1 MSDPNAGLTA
11 EEWRSKGHV
20 PVEHI
25 GGPYHLQTRMAPP
38 NTNQGEYKV
47 DVIRPVFYE
56 TEADPSVYV
65 KSFETREVTYEL
77 RTLVVFGV
85 GIAWVGYVLEGYWA

>member
-20 PVEHI
+20 PLEHI

-47 DVIRPVFYE
+47 AAMTMFEEWPKFEV
-56 TEADPSVYV
+56 TEI
-65 KSFETREVTYEL
+65 TYEL

>member
-1 MSDPNAGLTA
+1 MSDPNAGLSA
-11 EEWRSKGHV
+11 EEWRGKGHV

-25 GGPYHLQTRMAPP
+25 GGPYHLQSRIAPP

-47 DVIRPVFYE
+47 TVVSTVPGVLM
-56 TEADPSVYV
+56 DPSEYI
-65 KSFETREVTYEL
+65 EITYEL

>member
-11 EEWRSKGHV
+11 EEWLSKGHV
-20 PVEHI
+20 PLEHI

-47 DVIRPVFYE
+47 DTVVRTERWSPYE
-56 TEADPSVYV
+56 LVEL
-65 KSFETREVTYEL
+65 TYEL
-77 RTLVVFGV
+77 RTIVVFGV